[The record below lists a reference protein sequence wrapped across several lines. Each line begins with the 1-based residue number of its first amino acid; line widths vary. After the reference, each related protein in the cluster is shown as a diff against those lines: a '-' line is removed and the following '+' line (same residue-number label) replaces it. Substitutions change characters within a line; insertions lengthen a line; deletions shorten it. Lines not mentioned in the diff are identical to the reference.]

1 MLNIKNWAVSFNDTC
16 NNINVWALN
25 GSGNAPLSIGDT
37 IRPNGQSIHIIGN
50 ALRSSTNVI
59 LGTGF
64 PISSHG
70 WSIDVSVQAIWS
82 TGNPIWVNASSISV
96 IVDVI
101 RRSGTRWSSSLPLGL
116 LQFGGRLGQV
126 FPSWLAK
133 ISHREKTPAGGTMVV
148 GQRVDRYAFG
158 LCPWPRRRPGWC
170 RSGG

>member
-16 NNINVWALN
+16 NSINVWALN

-50 ALRSSTNVI
+50 ALRSSANVI

-70 WSIDVSVQAIWS
+70 WSIDVSAQAIWS

-96 IVDVI
+96 IVDGDAVLV
-101 RRSGTRWSSSLPLGL
+101 RVKPGDQRGERWAAEARWHVAAL
-116 LQFGGRLGQV
+116 
-126 FPSWLAK
+126 
-133 ISHREKTPAGGTMVV
+133 E
-148 GQRVDRYAFG
+148 
-158 LCPWPRRRPGWC
+158 
-170 RSGG
+170 

>member
-50 ALRSSTNVI
+50 ALRSSANVI

-70 WSIDVSVQAIWS
+70 WSIDVSAQAIWS

-101 RRSGTRWSSSLPLGL
+101 RRSGTRWSSSIPLDL
-116 LQFGGRLGQV
+116 SQFGERL
-126 FPSWLAK
+126 
-133 ISHREKTPAGGTMVV
+133 
-148 GQRVDRYAFG
+148 
-158 LCPWPRRRPGWC
+158 
-170 RSGG
+170 